1 MIKCYYSYQD
11 LADLLGQ
18 NIKTIKRKIAKMNI
32 KSRRFGSSGHPRFSA
47 LDVHSMMLFN
57 VPFKELNTSQK
68 EEVKDLVMYAE

>member
-32 KSRRFGSSGHPRFSA
+32 KSRRFGSSSHPRFSA

>member
-18 NIKTIKRKIAKMNI
+18 NVKTIKRKIAKMNI
-32 KSRRFGSSGHPRFSA
+32 KSRRFGNSGHPRFSA

>member
-32 KSRRFGSSGHPRFSA
+32 KSKRFGSSGHPRFSA